1 MLRMRRTNENQMKP
15 QQNQQNGGQAGRVR
29 SGLQWLGT
37 LVRDVKYGTIKGIL
51 IRDGVLQ
58 KGPKFR
64 VRRTGKPGGKA
75 PPGTRGTLATD
86 GVLQEALR
94 DLGRETVALKGESK
108 LKVKVANGTLLS
120 WEVEEVGQPT
130 LP

>member
-1 MLRMRRTNENQMKP
+1 MKP
-15 QQNQQNGGQAGRVR
+15 QQNQQNGGQADRVR

-51 IRDGVLQ
+51 VRDGVIQ

-64 VRRTGKPGGKA
+64 VTRTGKPGGKA
-75 PPGTRGTLATD
+75 QPGNRAPLATD
-86 GVLQEALR
+86 AVLKEALR

-108 LKVKVANGTLLS
+108 LKVKVTNGTLLS
-120 WEVEEVGQPT
+120 WEVEEVGHPT